1 MNPLH
6 TWHEFIKTGDTGIF
20 EKLLADDVVFHS
32 PVVWSPQHGKAL
44 TSMYLIGAMH
54 VLGKGNFHYK
64 KEIIAANQAC
74 LEFET
79 QIGDI
84 TVNGV
89 DILTWNP
96 EGKITE
102 FKVMIRPIKA
112 LNLVWEKMAE
122 MLEKVQG

>member
-6 TWHEFIKTGDTGIF
+6 FWHEFVKTGDTSIF
-20 EKLLADDVVFHS
+20 DDLLDEQVVFHS
-32 PVVWSPQHGKAL
+32 PVVWSPQNGKQL
-44 TSMYLIGAMH
+44 TKMYLTAAMH
-54 VLGKGNFHYK
+54 VLGSGGFHYS
-64 KEIIAANQAC
+64 KEIVGEQQAC

-89 DILTWNP
+89 DIITWNK

-102 FKVMIRPIKA
+102 FKVMIRPLKA
-112 LNLVWEKMAE
+112 VNAVWEKMAE
-122 MLEKVQG
+122 MLGKKPR